1 MMGNVNCLRKAYP
14 PDCARAETGGL
25 TMSEYMSREAAFNAI
40 TDLAGKAPTRSA
52 YEAVWKSAR
61 ALKKIPAADVAPI
74 EALERLRD
82 ELCAQD
88 LITMEGLRKL
98 NTLIWKYTTVH
109 DGGADHDA

>member
-1 MMGNVNCLRKAYP
+1 MAEYASLRKIEFEL
-14 PDCARAETGGL
+14 CGGNL
-25 TMSEYMSREAAFNAI
+25 PGKYKAFVRRVLNDRNLI
-40 TDLAGKAPTRSA
+40 PTA
-52 YEAVWKSAR
+52 N
-61 ALKKIPAADVAPI
+61 VAPI

-88 LITMEGLRKL
+88 LITMEGLKRL

>member
-1 MMGNVNCLRKAYP
+1 M
-14 PDCARAETGGL
+14 AEYIKR
-25 TMSEYMSREAAFNAI
+25 SAAIEAAKHAWAKGLEPSQYI
-40 TDLAGKAPTRSA
+40 EIL
-52 YEAVWKSAR
+52 
-61 ALKKIPAADVAPI
+61 PAADVAPI

-98 NTLIWKYTTVH
+98 NTLIWKYTTAH

>member
-1 MMGNVNCLRKAYP
+1 MPCLRKAYP

-25 TMSEYMSREAAFNAI
+25 TMAEYASLRKIEFELCGGNLPGKYKAFVRRVLNDRNLIHTAN
-40 TDLAGKAPTRSA
+40 
-52 YEAVWKSAR
+52 
-61 ALKKIPAADVAPI
+61 VAPI

-82 ELCAQD
+82 EMCAQD

-109 DGGADHDA
+109 DGGAE

>member
-1 MMGNVNCLRKAYP
+1 MADYI
-14 PDCARAETGGL
+14 E
-25 TMSEYMSREAAFNAI
+25 REAAFDAI
-40 TDLAGKAPTRSA
+40 TDLAGKSPTRSA

-61 ALKKIPAADVAPI
+61 ALKKIPAADVAQI

-109 DGGADHDA
+109 DGGAE

>member
-1 MMGNVNCLRKAYP
+1 MADYI
-14 PDCARAETGGL
+14 E
-25 TMSEYMSREAAFNAI
+25 REAAFDAI
-40 TDLAGKAPTRSA
+40 TDLAGKSPTRSA

-61 ALKKIPAADVAPI
+61 ALKKIPAADVAQI

-88 LITMEGLRKL
+88 LITMEGLRRL

-109 DGGADHDA
+109 DGGAE